1 MTDLRLNFTPLTL
14 AGTSIEYQTLPYRDR
29 EQLSQLRERYLG
41 QFAFLRRGQLI
52 YALPMAA
59 GTPRIGA
66 DGRTEVHDLYLL
78 RTLVEQQLVSLFAAK
93 KRLATSYQPLTF
105 IGRQLQFCADSF
117 AEWIEARSRLL
128 ISARVLELPGE
139 RAMLGLV
146 WDVEIERVLPAKL
159 SRLIELGLEPAGLIV
174 ETEFAPADAR
184 FARRRRLAGRLERID
199 GDVAVLGERHKLAA
213 ERIALNDLY
222 LEPSPS
228 NVRYLAGAF
237 AGKRAGQL
245 TRQYAKLVE
254 DHSRGAAKQAHVAEI
269 ANWLRSQ
276 GPIELQPGLTCESG
290 EFLAQGQGPFP
301 QFRSVPGATYIFDSA
316 SSKADARNAA
326 GLQRFGPY
334 SRAVFTPSRPEVC
347 VICDKARRGQTEVF
361 LKKLK
366 EGLSTGN
373 GPQPFA
379 QGMLRT
385 YGLQDIKFTFFEA
398 GGFSADAYF
407 DAASKAVMARST
419 SSTPWSLAIV
429 QSEAESRYLLPAKN
443 PYLAAK
449 AAFLSN
455 QIPAQAV
462 TLETLNMEPSQLTW
476 TLSNFALAAYAKLGG
491 VPWLM
496 KSDTSIAHEIVIGL
510 GSASIGESRFSRRER
525 LVGITSVFRGD
536 GGYLLSNLSQA
547 VPFDKYQST
556 LTESLKTTLQR
567 VRSEMN
573 WQPGDAVRIVVH
585 AFKPLRDTEV
595 QSVKDSLASIEGFE
609 VKFAFLH
616 VKQEHPWLLFDQASK
631 GHFGK
636 GERAPDRGLF
646 AELGTHEALCTLV
659 GPKELKRPTDG
670 LPRPVLLTLHR
681 DSTFTDMVYLTK
693 QVFWFSSHSWRSFL
707 PASMPVTI
715 LYSDLV
721 AGLLGRLAQLGSLW
735 SSSVML
741 GRIGTT
747 RWFL

>member
-1 MTDLRLNFTPLTL
+1 MTDLRLNFTPLEL
-14 AGTSIEYQTLPYRDR
+14 SGESIDFQTLSYRDR
-29 EQLSQLRERYLG
+29 DQLSELRQQYLR
-41 QFAFLRRGQLI
+41 QFAFLRRGEFI
-52 YALPMAA
+52 YALPMEA
-59 GTPRIGA
+59 GAPRIGTE
-66 DGRTEVHDLYLL
+66 GRASLNELHLV
-78 RTLVEQQLVSLFAAK
+78 RSLVEQRLVSLFAAK
-93 KRLATSYQPLTF
+93 KRLATGYQPLSF
-105 IGRQLQFCADSF
+105 IGRHLQFGAGNF

-128 ISARVLELPGE
+128 VSPRLLELPGE
-139 RAMLGLV
+139 RSMLGLV
-146 WDVEIERVLPAKL
+146 WDVEVERSLPAPL
-159 SRLIELGLEPAGLIV
+159 SRLMELGLEPEGLIF
-174 ETEFAPADAR
+174 ETEFVPADPR
-184 FARRRRLAGRLERID
+184 FAPRRRLAGRVERID
-199 GDVAVLGERHKLAA
+199 GNVAVLGERHKLAA
-213 ERIALNDLY
+213 ERIALDQLY

-228 NVRYLAGAF
+228 NVRYLATAL
-237 AGKRAGQL
+237 AGNRAGQL
-245 TRQYAKLVE
+245 RKQYAKLVE
-254 DHSRGAAKQAHVAEI
+254 DHSRGVAKQKHIAEI
-269 ANWLRSQ
+269 ADWLRAQ
-276 GPIELQPGLTCESG
+276 GSVEAQPGLTFESG
-290 EFLAQGQGPFP
+290 EFLSQARVPFP
-301 QFRSVPGATYIFDSA
+301 QFRSIPGATYIFDTA

-334 SRAVFTPSRPEVC
+334 SRAVFTPSRPDIC

-366 EGLSTGN
+366 EGLSTN
-373 GPQPFA
+373 QGPQPFA

-398 GGFSADAYF
+398 SDFSADAFF
-407 DAASKAVMARST
+407 DAASRAIMARST
-419 SSTPWSLAIV
+419 SNTPWSLAIV
-429 QSEAESRYLLPAKN
+429 QSEAESRYLPPTSN
-443 PYLAAK
+443 PYLATK
-449 AAFLSN
+449 AAFLAN

-462 TLETLNMEPSQLTW
+462 TLETLNMEPKQLIW
-476 TLSNFALAAYAKLGG
+476 TLSNFALATYAKLGG
-491 VPWLM
+491 VPWLI

-556 LTESLKTTLQR
+556 LTESLKTTLHR

-595 QSVKDSLASIEGFE
+595 QAVKDCLATIDGFE
-609 VKFAFLH
+609 VTFAFLH

-631 GHFGK
+631 GIFGK

-715 LYSDLV
+715 LYSELV
-721 AGLLGRLAQLGSLW
+721 AGLLGRLAQLGTRW